1 MIQRQFAHKEIM
13 PAKPETID
21 DYLARVSAT
30 QRAALEKLRRDIKAA
45 APAAEECISYDI
57 PSYRLGSRLLVSF
70 GAAKNHCAFYPGA
83 HPIRAHEDELA
94 GYDLAKG
101 TIRFPTKKP
110 LPAGLVKKLVKTR
123 IAQYSA

>member
-1 MIQRQFAHKEIM
+1 M
-13 PAKPETID
+13 PAKPKTID

-57 PSYRLGSRLLVSF
+57 PGYRLGSRLLVSF

-83 HPIRAHEDELA
+83 HPSGHTRTSLPDMISLKARFDFRP
-94 GYDLAKG
+94 
-101 TIRFPTKKP
+101 TNRFPP
-110 LPAGLVKKLVKTR
+110 D
-123 IAQYSA
+123 S

>member
-1 MIQRQFAHKEIM
+1 M
-13 PAKPETID
+13 PAKPKTID
-21 DYLARVSAT
+21 EYLARLSAT

-45 APAAEECISYDI
+45 APPAEECISYDI
-57 PSYRLGSRLLVSF
+57 PGYRLGPRLLVSF

-83 HPIRAHEDELA
+83 HPIRAHKHELA

-101 TIRFPTKKP
+101 TIRFQAEKP

-123 IAQYSA
+123 IAEYSA